1 MDETTEKIK
10 ILKLKMKEA
19 QDRQKSYADKRRRE
33 LEFQVGDMVYLKT
46 VTYKGKDRVA
56 LNTKLTPRYMGPY
69 RILERIGPTAYKLEL
84 PPAMSAFHPVFH
96 VSMLRKCITGRENV
110 ISEPSPDLQV
120 NMTIIGRPVRITGTK
135 MRGPHKKKK
144 TKLIQVVW
152 DCEGIEETT
161 WEPEEVMKV
170 NFKKW
175 FDKREIPRK
184 ESKDS
189 RMNQS

>member
-1 MDETTEKIK
+1 
-10 ILKLKMKEA
+10 MKEA

-69 RILERIGPTAYKLEL
+69 RILERIGPMAYKLEL

-110 ISEPSPDLQV
+110 ISEPPPDLQV

-189 RMNQS
+189 TTNQS

>member
-1 MDETTEKIK
+1 
-10 ILKLKMKEA
+10 
-19 QDRQKSYADKRRRE
+19 
-33 LEFQVGDMVYLKT
+33 MVYLKT

-69 RILERIGPTAYKLEL
+69 RILERIGPMAYKLEL
-84 PPAMSAFHPVFH
+84 PLAMSAFHPVFH
-96 VSMLRKCITGRENV
+96 VSMLRKCITGREN
-110 ISEPSPDLQV
+110 
-120 NMTIIGRPVRITGTK
+120 

-189 RMNQS
+189 RTNQS